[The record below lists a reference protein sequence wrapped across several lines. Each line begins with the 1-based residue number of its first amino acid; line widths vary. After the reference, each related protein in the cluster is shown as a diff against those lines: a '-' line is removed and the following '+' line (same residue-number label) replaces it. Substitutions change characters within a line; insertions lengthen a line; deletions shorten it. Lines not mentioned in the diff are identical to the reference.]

1 MWTLDQKAEAG
12 YFVPHPMEIST
23 LLLLILIDSA
33 TLNLVS
39 LTADEI
45 LLACPL
51 TQATVMPNKVLLPHH
66 DGRKA

>member
-23 LLLLILIDSA
+23 LLLILIDSA

-51 TQATVMPNKVLLPHH
+51 TQATVMPDKVLPHH